1 MHAIVRCGQGQ
12 HYISTVFGYYCK
24 ITATDDYER
33 YLERIHN
40 QYFLVLNKEKK
51 RLIKQYIYDEN
62 SKYLDPSVLIVES
75 DNSDWS
81 VDDNG
86 QGCVGFL
93 SEVSQECI
101 EDLQSDLL
109 ERCIQMDAEY
119 HYDEYPEIFCQKDI
133 DDLMNVSGWFHD
145 ACIEKLAQQDDGS
158 VYALFDGVWG
168 CKIEIWFS
176 DEVAYNVDSRNPD
189 EYDPYWSGSTM
200 LIEDGFIYFVDDEGM
215 EVSGITE
222 GYCWFKAKRMK
233 YHVIP
238 NE

>member
-1 MHAIVRCGQGQ
+1 M
-12 HYISTVFGYYCK
+12 
-24 ITATDDYER
+24 
-33 YLERIHN
+33 
-40 QYFLVLNKEKK
+40 
-51 RLIKQYIYDEN
+51 
-62 SKYLDPSVLIVES
+62 LIVES

-176 DEVAYNVDSRNPD
+176 EEVAYNVDSRNPD

-222 GYCWFKAKRMK
+222 GYCWFKAKRLK